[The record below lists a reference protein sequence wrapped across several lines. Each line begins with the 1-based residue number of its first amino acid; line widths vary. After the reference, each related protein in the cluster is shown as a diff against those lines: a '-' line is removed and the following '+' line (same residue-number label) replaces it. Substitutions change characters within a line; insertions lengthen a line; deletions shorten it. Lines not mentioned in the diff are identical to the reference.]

1 MAHDAIGFT
10 ATVITLKFTQF
21 NYFKKCTQMQ
31 IQNCRVVWLYV
42 EKRNKNNSGVASVC
56 DVAESL

>member
-31 IQNCRVVWLYV
+31 IQIAEWFGYMWKKEIKTIVV
-42 EKRNKNNSGVASVC
+42 
-56 DVAESL
+56 